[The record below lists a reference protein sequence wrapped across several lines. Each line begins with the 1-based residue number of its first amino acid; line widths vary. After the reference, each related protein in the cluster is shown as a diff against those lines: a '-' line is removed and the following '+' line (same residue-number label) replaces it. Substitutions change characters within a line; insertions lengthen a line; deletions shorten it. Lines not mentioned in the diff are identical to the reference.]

1 MKKNLILSMLLG
13 LLMLNFIHSCKTD
26 ASDYKPHDPE
36 WNDPNWLKL
45 VLTGKQRGVTAI
57 YGSYEDTLIVATSN
71 ELYMTTDSGRSWKQ
85 VYGGSIGI
93 SGLSSF
99 KGELIAFNSF
109 GNTARQPFLFSQ
121 DNGLTWSF
129 EGKRESKEYVD
140 LEVSLREVAIAEN
153 ISYLIKYNY
162 DGVHVEKDPITQLPL
177 PDELFRIQGDERT
190 SVHLPEK
197 RRINCMVLD
206 EKGRLNVGTEGIRF
220 EYSIKGNTKIYPTQ
234 TDTAIVYISRKPVN

>member
-26 ASDYKPHDPE
+26 ASDYKPQDPE
-36 WNDPNWLKL
+36 WNNPNWLKL

-71 ELYMTTDSGRSWKQ
+71 DLYMTTDSGRSWKQ

-99 KGELIAFNSF
+99 KRELIAFNSF
-109 GNTARQPFLFSQ
+109 GNTARHPFLFSK

-129 EGKRESKEYVD
+129 EGKRK
-140 LEVSLREVAIAEN
+140 
-153 ISYLIKYNY
+153 
-162 DGVHVEKDPITQLPL
+162 Q
-177 PDELFRIQGDERT
+177 RICR
-190 SVHLPEK
+190 P
-197 RRINCMVLD
+197 
-206 EKGRLNVGTEGIRF
+206 
-220 EYSIKGNTKIYPTQ
+220 
-234 TDTAIVYISRKPVN
+234 